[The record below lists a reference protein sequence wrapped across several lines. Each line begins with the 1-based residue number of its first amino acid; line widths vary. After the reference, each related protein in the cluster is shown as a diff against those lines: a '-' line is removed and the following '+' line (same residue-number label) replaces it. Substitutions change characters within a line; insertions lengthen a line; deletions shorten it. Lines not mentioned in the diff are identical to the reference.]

1 MENILHEIENKLKFK
16 LNKDSIYFRAENN
29 VDLKDYEITFDR
41 GAILQK
47 TDLKPISDEEIYIS
61 VMYETNTDKDEGVVR
76 IPVSVLAVLLVSR
89 KIIAINIKSD
99 RLDKEISE
107 LVLRT

>member
-1 MENILHEIENKLKFK
+1 
-16 LNKDSIYFRAENN
+16 
-29 VDLKDYEITFDR
+29 
-41 GAILQK
+41 
-47 TDLKPISDEEIYIS
+47 
-61 VMYETNTDKDEGVVR
+61 MYETNTDKDEGVVR